1 MFRKVYK
8 VCFYILFILT
18 LIAVVCAAAMC
29 CIYGTQTKRSEYIFY
44 GVLTLVLGV
53 VLAFVLFAFTGM
65 VIEAAEDL
73 AAIREQIAPRKK
85 KGAKRPAVQPN
96 RPVQPVQN
104 AAPVRP
110 VQSVSP
116 VQNTVPVQPVSP
128 VQPVQSV
135 QSVQNASPVQEVK
148 EAAAAVEET
157 VVETR
162 KAAAEA
168 EAVLEKA
175 PSATEE

>member
-128 VQPVQSV
+128 VQPVQ
-135 QSVQNASPVQEVK
+135 NASPVQEVK

-162 KAAAEA
+162 KTAAEA

>member
-85 KGAKRPAVQPN
+85 KGAKHPAVQPN

-128 VQPVQSV
+128 VQPVQ
-135 QSVQNASPVQEVK
+135 NASPVQEVK

-175 PSATEE
+175 PTATEE